1 MESGGHGCSVSGRGK
16 KHIRKIP
23 NNLEFTAFSYTS
35 STEYNMENAYT
46 RQKDGRFGAQRL
58 VLVGLRVILSIICY

>member
-23 NNLEFTAFSYTS
+23 NNLKFTAFSYTS
-35 STEYNMENAYT
+35 STEYSMENAYT
-46 RQKDGRFGAQRL
+46 RQKDGRFGA
-58 VLVGLRVILSIICY
+58 